1 MLIIDAHLH
10 LDEKVDGTVLGA
22 ARELDRQLAQAGVAR
37 AIALHLEFQ
46 PWGVEEF
53 AEAVAATERVKAFV
67 NLNPD
72 HPDVVNQLRYAI
84 EKLGYIGLKLHPRLQ
99 EFAVDS
105 ESTVRL
111 VQEAGEMG
119 VPVLIDAFPDGVH
132 LMQGFHPMKYAML
145 AKRCP
150 QTRIVW
156 AHMGGHYVIDFMM
169 LAKRLPNVF
178 FDISYSLLYYQKSSI
193 PINMVY
199 AMHSMRFDRIFYGS
213 DYPDRP
219 IASSLKQSLA
229 FLTGQGLTDEQL
241 AKIMSRN
248 ACEFFGWTDLSGSI

>member
-10 LDEKVDGTVLGA
+10 LDEKIDGTALGA
-22 ARELDRQLAQAGVAR
+22 ARELERQLEESGVTR
-37 AIALHLEFQ
+37 ALALHLEFQ
-46 PWGVEEF
+46 PWGMEEF
-53 AEAVAATERVKAFV
+53 AEAVSATERIKAFV
-67 NLNPD
+67 NLHPN
-72 HPDVVNQLRYAI
+72 HPDSIYKLRYSV

-105 ESTVRL
+105 PSTVRL

-132 LMQGFHPMKYAML
+132 LMQGFHPMRYAML
-145 AKRCP
+145 AKQCP
-150 QTRIVW
+150 QTRIIW
-156 AHMGGHYVIDFMM
+156 AHMGGHYVLDFMM

-178 FDISYSLLYYQKSSI
+178 FDTSYSLLYYQKSSI
-193 PINMVY
+193 PIDMVY

-219 IASSLKQSLA
+219 IAASLQQSLD
-229 FLTGQGLTDEQL
+229 FLVAQGLSDEQL
-241 AKIMSRN
+241 AKIMSIN
-248 ACEFFGWTDLSGSI
+248 ACKFFGWTDLID